1 MRLDLIFPLSHFKLY
16 SIVNSGFRF
25 SGLISERATPVPI
38 PNTEV
43 KPFCADGT
51 ARAAVWESRTRPGF
65 YSKRLQQ
72 KLGAFFLCYPAPVP
86 NFPFPLIRA
95 PLVLCFD
102 PHVKT
107 DLNPL

>member
-1 MRLDLIFPLSHFKLY
+1 MRLDLIFSPLLQTN
-16 SIVNSGFRF
+16 SIVDLGVWF

-43 KPFCADGT
+43 KPFSAEGT

-72 KLGAFFLCYPAPVP
+72 KLGAFF
-86 NFPFPLIRA
+86 FPTLPLFQIFLSSSE
-95 PLVLCFD
+95 PPQDLCFD
-102 PHVKT
+102 LQIKT
-107 DLNPL
+107 NLNLL

>member
-51 ARAAVWESRTRPGF
+51 ARAAVWKSRTRPGF

-72 KLGAFFLCYPAPVP
+72 KLGAFFCPTL
-86 NFPFPLIRA
+86 PLFQIFLSSSE
-95 PLVLCFD
+95 PPQDLCFD